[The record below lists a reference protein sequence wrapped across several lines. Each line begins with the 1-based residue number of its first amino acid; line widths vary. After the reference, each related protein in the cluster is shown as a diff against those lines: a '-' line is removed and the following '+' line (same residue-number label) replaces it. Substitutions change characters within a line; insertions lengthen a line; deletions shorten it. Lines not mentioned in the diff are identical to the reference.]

1 MSDPW
6 RIFKG
11 DPSRQETLKILWPD
25 LYECLAELDDAGP
38 PRVIRCVLGG
48 NHPDI
53 PLFSPTGR
61 PVAVARISDAYGPP
75 ACRGCIDKIHGA
87 GHPGWP
93 LKRERRARTR

>member
-6 RIFKG
+6 QIFKA

-25 LYECLAELDDAGP
+25 LYECLADLDSGAP

-53 PLFSPTGR
+53 PLFSPVGR
-61 PVAVARISDAYGPP
+61 PVAVGRISDQYGPP
-75 ACRGCIDKIHGA
+75 ACRECIDKIHGR
-87 GHPGWP
+87 GHAGWP
-93 LKRERRARTR
+93 LKRERAKRR